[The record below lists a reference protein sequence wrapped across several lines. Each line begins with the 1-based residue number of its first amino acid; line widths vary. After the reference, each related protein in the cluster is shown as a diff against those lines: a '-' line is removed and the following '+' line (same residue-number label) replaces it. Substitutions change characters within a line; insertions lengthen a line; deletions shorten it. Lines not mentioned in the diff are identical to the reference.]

1 MIDRLSNRQIVA
13 WSLATAGLALIGYL
27 GYRVVKYLFDQC
39 CTTRKTKKVWDNTQK
54 ENETGSTP
62 VNMLAKGLVN
72 FPEFESNV
80 EWVNLTGNKIGA
92 IPDDLSTR
100 YRKLKTLALARN
112 SITDIPVNLFILAK
126 RCHIILNENPLSISA
141 LKKIRENLIGI
152 RFDDTFVNLFKEET
166 AAKLYEHNHAERL
179 LTFIRRFK
187 TFESLTDEQDNWVLL
202 KKFGPFLLN
211 NELGW
216 KILEEVTG
224 SCDFDQLKTSFK
236 DIKNLLEGKG
246 NQPLD
251 KEFIESY
258 AMPLSS
264 RLIHHLIEKDPLFK
278 EISSIIQRSQE
289 HAADTHDENGLE
301 EIYKKN
307 KKTNWSPHYIVIQ
320 IRTGKVRYSDYI
332 YKDKHY
338 D

>member
-1 MIDRLSNRQIVA
+1 MMDRLSSREILA
-13 WSLATAGLALIGYL
+13 LSLATVGLAFIGYL

-39 CTTRKTKKVWDNTQK
+39 CTTRKTKEVWDKSLK
-54 ENETGSTP
+54 EKGPGSTP
-62 VNMLAKGLVN
+62 VNMLSKGLVN
-72 FPEFESNV
+72 FPEFESSV
-80 EWVNLTGNKIGA
+80 EWVNLTGNNIGA

-100 YRKLKTLALARN
+100 YQKLKTLALARN
-112 SITDIPVNLFILAK
+112 SITEIPDNLFSLAK

-141 LKKIRENLIGI
+141 LKMIRENPSGI
-152 RFDDTFVNLFKEET
+152 RFEDTFVNLFQEET
-166 AAKLYEHNHAERL
+166 AAKLYEHIHAERL

-187 TFESLTDEQDNWVLL
+187 SFESLTDNQDNWELL
-202 KKFGPFLLN
+202 KKFGTFLLN

-224 SCDFDQLKTSFK
+224 SCDFDQLTTSFK

-258 AMPLSS
+258 PMPLSS
-264 RLIHHLIEKDPLFK
+264 RLIHHLIEKDPLFNEVSK
-278 EISSIIQRSQE
+278 IIQGSQE
-289 HAADTHDENGLE
+289 HVSNTHDENGVE
-301 EIYKKN
+301 EIYIKN
-307 KKTNWSPHYIVIQ
+307 KKTNWSPHYIVLQ
-320 IRTGKVRYSDYI
+320 IRTGKIRYSDYI
-332 YKDKHY
+332 NQEKHY